1 MKILIQTL
9 AVDDRNGT
17 QSSAFATKDDLYRH
31 LYETV
36 IEESWAL
43 ESRKPTLA
51 KFLAEPWD
59 YIDKFRHDE
68 LDTYSADEVV
78 LDVSIRKIIH
88 DSLQHHP
95 AVQGLDRRCRAALRL
110 ARQIFGRVDRSHP
123 A

>member
-1 MKILIQTL
+1 MKIVVQTL
-9 AVDDRNGT
+9 AADDQYGT
-17 QSSAFATKDDLYRH
+17 RPTAFATEDDLYRH

-43 ESRKPTLA
+43 ERRKPTLE
-51 KFLAEPWD
+51 KFLEDPWD

-78 LDVSIRKIIH
+78 LDVPIRKIIH

-95 AVQGLDRRCRAALRL
+95 AVQGLARHCRATLRL
-110 ARQIFGRVDRSHP
+110 ARQVFGRADRSHP